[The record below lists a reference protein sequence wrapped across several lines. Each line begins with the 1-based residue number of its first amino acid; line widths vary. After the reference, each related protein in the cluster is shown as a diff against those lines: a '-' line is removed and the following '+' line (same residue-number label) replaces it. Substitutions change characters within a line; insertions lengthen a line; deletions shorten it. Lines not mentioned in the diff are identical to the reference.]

1 MGLVLAGAVQAG
13 DAAALPPDAEET
25 VVVVDTVREEQAIR
39 QMTERLVENYTE
51 TYSPEHIETAVG
63 AARKKFEGHPVRQF
77 VPILV
82 ERVVRRELET
92 SPEAEVQP
100 ATVPMDKAQEPSV
113 TSSGK
118 LAQLRAVWSSS
129 KRFAP
134 YAVGA
139 VVILTVIAV
148 VLAVRQ
154 PTPEAPAAAPAPAAP
169 LTVVHGVV
177 GSEKMGFFQDQKVID
192 ALARNGVRVEV
203 EPAGSR
209 QIATSIDLA
218 EFDFAFPSSEQAAE
232 RIQRQRNVTAKYTPF
247 SSPMAIATF
256 TPITELLAKAGA
268 LRPGPV
274 PTLDLRRYLEIV
286 RNGTRWDELPDNA
299 AYPVRKNI
307 LISTTDPRSSNSAAM
322 YLAAASYVANNNTI
336 VQGAAA
342 EQAVLPAVSRLFVG
356 QGYTEN
362 TTEGP
367 FNNYLA
373 TGMGPTP
380 MAWIYEAQYVEA
392 IVRGQVKPE
401 MTLLYP
407 SPTVLSRH
415 TLVPFGATGD
425 RLGRLLSTDPELQRL
440 AAEHGFRTND
450 GAQFAKVA
458 AERKAPVPA
467 ELLDVVA
474 TPTYD
479 TLEHLLDGVTK
490 TYN

>member
-1 MGLVLAGAVQAG
+1 MVI
-13 DAAALPPDAEET
+13 
-25 VVVVDTVREEQAIR
+25 DTVREEQAIR

-51 TYSPEHIETAVG
+51 TYSAEHIESTIG
-63 AARKKFEGHPVRQF
+63 AARRKFEGRPVRQF
-77 VPILV
+77 VPILI
-82 ERVVRRELET
+82 ERLVRRELEKAA
-92 SPEAEVQP
+92 EAEAEAAAVAVEK
-100 ATVPMDKAQEPSV
+100 ATEPN
-113 TSSGK
+113 TTFT
-118 LAQLRAVWSSS
+118 LPDLRQLWSAN

-134 YAVGA
+134 LAVAAA
-139 VVILTVIAV
+139 VVVV
-148 VLAVRQ
+148 VLAVVFAVRQ
-154 PTPEAPAAAPAPAAP
+154 PVSQPPAAAPAPAAAP
-169 LTVVHGVV
+169 TVVRGVV
-177 GSEKMGFFQDQKVID
+177 GSEKMAFFQDPKVID

-218 EFDFAFPSSEQAAE
+218 KYDFAFPSSEQAAE

-247 SSPMAIATF
+247 SAPMAIATF
-256 TPITELLAKAGA
+256 KPIADLLAGAGVV
-268 LRPGPV
+268 RQGPV
-274 PTLDLRRYLEIV
+274 STLDLRRYLDLV
-286 RNGTRWDELPDNA
+286 RNNTRWDELPGNT

-322 YLAAASYVANNNTI
+322 YVAAASYVANGNTI
-336 VQGAAA
+336 VQGQTA
-342 EQAVLPAVSRLFVG
+342 EHSVSPALARLFVG

-380 MAWIYEAQYVEA
+380 MVWIYEAQYVEA
-392 IVRGQVKPE
+392 TVRGQVKPD

-425 RLGRLLSTDPELQRL
+425 RLGRLLSTDLELQRL

-450 GAQFAKVA
+450 AAQFAKVA
-458 AERKAPVPA
+458 AERNVPVA
-467 ELLDVVA
+467 ADLIDVVA

-490 TYN
+490 SYN

>member
-1 MGLVLAGAVQAG
+1 M
-13 DAAALPPDAEET
+13 
-25 VVVVDTVREEQAIR
+25 VVDTVREEQAIR

-51 TYSPEHIETAVG
+51 TYSPEHIESTVG
-63 AARKKFEGHPVRQF
+63 AARQKFAGHPVRQF
-77 VPILV
+77 VPILI
-82 ERVVRRELET
+82 ERVVRRELEK

-100 ATVPMDKAQEPSV
+100 ATVSMDKAPEPSASPPG
-113 TSSGK
+113 TLSR
-118 LAQLRAVWSSS
+118 LRDLWSSK

-139 VVILTVIAV
+139 VVVLTVIAV

-154 PTPEAPAAAPAPAAP
+154 PGPEAPAAAPAPVAP
-169 LTVVHGVV
+169 LTVVRGVV
-177 GSEKMGFFQDQKVID
+177 GSEKMPFFQDPKVID
-192 ALARNGVRVEV
+192 ALARGGVRVEV

-218 EFDFAFPSSEQAAE
+218 KFDFAFPSSEQAAE

-247 SSPMAIATF
+247 SSPMAVATF
-256 TPITELLAKAGA
+256 APITDLLTRAGA
-268 LRPGPV
+268 VRPGPV
-274 PTLDLRRYLEIV
+274 PTLDLRRYLELV
-286 RNGTRWDELPDNA
+286 RNGTRWDELPGNT

-322 YLAAASYVANNNTI
+322 YLAAASFAANNNTI
-336 VQGAAA
+336 VQGQTA

-392 IVRGQVKPE
+392 LVRGQIKPE
-401 MTLLYP
+401 MTLVYP

-415 TLVPFGATGD
+415 TLVPFAETGD

-458 AERKAPVPA
+458 AERNAPVA
-467 ELLDVVA
+467 ADLLDVVA

>member
-1 MGLVLAGAVQAG
+1 M
-13 DAAALPPDAEET
+13 
-25 VVVVDTVREEQAIR
+25 VVVDTVREEQAIR

-51 TYSPEHIETAVG
+51 TYPPEHIESTVG
-63 AARKKFEGHPVRQF
+63 AARQKFEGRPVRQF

-82 ERVVRRELET
+82 ERLVRRELEK

-100 ATVPMDKAQEPSV
+100 ATVALDDSTEPAA
-113 TSSGK
+113 TAPRK
-118 LAQLRAVWSSS
+118 MPDLRELWSSK

-154 PTPEAPAAAPAPAAP
+154 PAAEAPAAAPAPAAP
-169 LTVVHGVV
+169 LTVVRGVV
-177 GSEKMGFFQDQKVID
+177 GSEKMPFFQDSKVID

-203 EPAGSR
+203 ESAGSR
-209 QIATSIDLA
+209 QIATSVDLA
-218 EFDFAFPSSEQAAE
+218 RFDFAFPSSEQAAE

-256 TPITELLAKAGA
+256 TPITDLLAKAGA

-274 PTLDLRRYLEIV
+274 PTLDLRRYLDLV
-286 RNGTRWDELPDNA
+286 RSGTRWDELPGNT

-336 VQGAAA
+336 VQGPAA

-380 MAWIYEAQYVEA
+380 MVWIYEAQYVEA
-392 IVRGQVKPE
+392 TMRGQVDPE

-425 RLGRLLSTDPELQRL
+425 QLGRLLSTDRELQRL

-458 AERKAPVPA
+458 AERNLPVA
-467 ELLDVVA
+467 ADLLDVVA

-490 TYN
+490 SYN

>member
-1 MGLVLAGAVQAG
+1 M
-13 DAAALPPDAEET
+13 
-25 VVVVDTVREEQAIR
+25 VVDTVREEQAIR
-39 QMTERLVENYTE
+39 QMTARLVENYTE
-51 TYSPEHIETAVG
+51 TYPPEHIESAVG
-63 AARKKFEGHPVRQF
+63 AARKKFEGRPVRQF
-77 VPILV
+77 VPILI
-82 ERVVRRELET
+82 ERLVRRELEK

-100 ATVPMDKAQEPSV
+100 ATVPLDKEPQASA
-113 TSSGK
+113 TAAGK
-118 LAQLRAVWSSS
+118 LSGFLSSK

-139 VVILTVIAV
+139 VVIVTVIALV
-148 VLAVRQ
+148 FATRQ
-154 PTPEAPAAAPAPAAP
+154 PAPEAPAAAPAAP
-169 LTVVHGVV
+169 LTVIHGVV
-177 GSEKMGFFQDQKVID
+177 GSEKMPFFQDPAVID
-192 ALARNGVRVEV
+192 ALARNGVRVEA

-218 EFDFAFPSSEQAAE
+218 RFDFAFPSSEQAAE

-247 SSPMAIATF
+247 SSPMAVATF
-256 TPITELLAKAGA
+256 TPIADLLTRAGA
-268 LRPGPV
+268 VRPGQV
-274 PTLDLRRYLEIV
+274 PTLDLRRYLELV

-336 VQGAAA
+336 VQGANA

-392 IVRGQVKPE
+392 TVRGQIKPG

-425 RLGRLLSTDPELQRL
+425 RLGRLLSTDPQLQRL

-450 GAQFAKVA
+450 GAQFAKVV
-458 AERKAPVPA
+458 AEHNVQVAP

-479 TLEHLLDGVTK
+479 TLERLLDGVTK
-490 TYN
+490 SYN

>member
-1 MGLVLAGAVQAG
+1 M
-13 DAAALPPDAEET
+13 
-25 VVVVDTVREEQAIR
+25 VVDTVREEQAIR

-51 TYSPEHIETAVG
+51 TYSPEHIESAVG
-63 AARKKFEGHPVRQF
+63 AARQKFAGRPVRQF
-77 VPILV
+77 VPILI
-82 ERVVRRELET
+82 ERVVRRELEK

-100 ATVPMDKAQEPSV
+100 TTVPLDKTPQDP
-113 TSSGK
+113 TPGK
-118 LAQLRAVWSSS
+118 LSQLRASLTSK

-134 YAVGA
+134 YALGA

-148 VLAVRQ
+148 VLATRQ
-154 PTPEAPAAAPAPAAP
+154 PAPQAPAAAPAAP

-177 GSEKMGFFQDQKVID
+177 GSEKMPFFQDPEVID
-192 ALARNGVRVEV
+192 ALARNGVRVEA

-209 QIATSIDLA
+209 QIATSIDLTR
-218 EFDFAFPSSEQAAE
+218 FDFAFPSSEQAAE

-256 TPITELLAKAGA
+256 TPITDLLTRAGA
-268 LRPGPV
+268 VRPGQV
-274 PTLDLRRYLEIV
+274 PTLDLRRYLELV

-336 VQGAAA
+336 VQGPNA

-380 MAWIYEAQYVEA
+380 LAWIYEAQYVEA
-392 IVRGQVKPE
+392 TVRGQIKPG

-450 GAQFAKVA
+450 GAQFAKVV
-458 AERKAPVPA
+458 AEHNVQVAPD
-467 ELLDVVA
+467 LLDVVA

-479 TLEHLLDGVTK
+479 TLERLLDGVTK
-490 TYN
+490 SYN

>member
-1 MGLVLAGAVQAG
+1 
-13 DAAALPPDAEET
+13 

-39 QMTERLVENYTE
+39 QITERLVENYTE
-51 TYSPEHIETAVG
+51 TYSPEHIESTVG
-63 AARKKFEGHPVRQF
+63 AARQKFAGHPVRQF
-77 VPILV
+77 VPILI
-82 ERVVRRELET
+82 ERVVRRELEK

-100 ATVPMDKAQEPSV
+100 ATVSMDKAPEPSASPPG
-113 TSSGK
+113 TLSR
-118 LAQLRAVWSSS
+118 LRDLWSSK

-154 PTPEAPAAAPAPAAP
+154 PGPEAPAAAPAPVAP
-169 LTVVHGVV
+169 LTVVRGVV
-177 GSEKMGFFQDQKVID
+177 GSEKMPFFQDPKVID
-192 ALARNGVRVEV
+192 ALARGGVRVEA

-218 EFDFAFPSSEQAAE
+218 KFDFAFPSSEQAAE

-247 SSPMAIATF
+247 SSPMAVATF
-256 TPITELLAKAGA
+256 APITDLLTRAGA
-268 LRPGPV
+268 VRPGPV
-274 PTLDLRRYLEIV
+274 QTLDLRRYLELV
-286 RNGTRWDELPDNA
+286 RNGTRWDELPDNT

-322 YLAAASYVANNNTI
+322 YLAAASYAANNNTI
-336 VQGAAA
+336 VQGQTA

-392 IVRGQVKPE
+392 LVRGQIKPE
-401 MTLLYP
+401 MTLVYP

-415 TLVPFGATGD
+415 TLVPFGETGD

-458 AERKAPVPA
+458 AERNAPVA
-467 ELLDVVA
+467 ADLLDVVA

>member
-1 MGLVLAGAVQAG
+1 M
-13 DAAALPPDAEET
+13 
-25 VVVVDTVREEQAIR
+25 VVDTVREEQAIR

-51 TYSPEHIETAVG
+51 TYSPDHIESAVG
-63 AARKKFEGHPVRQF
+63 AARQKFEGRPVRQF
-77 VPILV
+77 VPILI
-82 ERVVRRELET
+82 ERLVRRELEK

-100 ATVPMDKAQEPSV
+100 TTVPMDKAPQAPAAAP
-113 TSSGK
+113 GK
-118 LAQLRAVWSSS
+118 LSEIRGLLSSK

-139 VVILTVIAV
+139 VVVLTVIAV

-154 PTPEAPAAAPAPAAP
+154 PAPEAPAAAPAPAAP

-177 GSEKMGFFQDQKVID
+177 GSEKMPFFSDPKVID

-209 QIATSIDLA
+209 QIATSIDLTK
-218 EFDFAFPSSEQAAE
+218 FDFAFPSSEPAAE

-247 SSPMAIATF
+247 SSPMAVATF
-256 TPITELLAKAGA
+256 APITELLTRAGA
-268 LRPGPV
+268 ARPGQV
-274 PTLDLRRYLEIV
+274 PTLDLRRYLELV
-286 RNGTRWDELPDNA
+286 RNGTRWDELPDNT

-322 YLAAASYVANNNTI
+322 YVAAASYVANNNTI
-336 VQGAAA
+336 VQGQNA

-392 IVRGQVKPE
+392 TVRGQIKPE

-415 TLVPFGATGD
+415 TLVPFGAAGD

-450 GAQFAKVA
+450 GAQFAKVV
-458 AERKAPVPA
+458 AERNVPVAPD
-467 ELLDVVA
+467 LLDVVA

-490 TYN
+490 SYN

>member
-1 MGLVLAGAVQAG
+1 M
-13 DAAALPPDAEET
+13 
-25 VVVVDTVREEQAIR
+25 VVDTVREEQAIR

-51 TYSPEHIETAVG
+51 TYSPEHIESAVG
-63 AARKKFEGHPVRQF
+63 AARQKFAGRPVRQF
-77 VPILV
+77 VPILI
-82 ERVVRRELET
+82 ERVVRRELEK

-100 ATVPMDKAQEPSV
+100 VTVPLDQEPQAS
-113 TSSGK
+113 TPGK
-118 LAQLRAVWSSS
+118 LSEFRELWTSK

-134 YAVGA
+134 YALGA
-139 VVILTVIAV
+139 VVILTVLAV
-148 VLAVRQ
+148 VFATRQ
-154 PTPEAPAAAPAPAAP
+154 PTPETPAAAPAAP

-177 GSEKMGFFQDQKVID
+177 GSEKMPFFQDPEVVD
-192 ALARNGVRVEV
+192 ALARNGVRVEA

-209 QIATSIDLA
+209 QIATSIDLTR
-218 EFDFAFPSSEQAAE
+218 FDFAFPSSEQAAE

-256 TPITELLAKAGA
+256 TPITDLLTRAGA
-268 LRPGPV
+268 VRPGQV
-274 PTLDLRRYLEIV
+274 PTLDLRRYLELV

-336 VQGAAA
+336 VQGPNA

-380 MAWIYEAQYVEA
+380 LAWIYEAQYVEA
-392 IVRGQVKPE
+392 TVRGQIKPG

-450 GAQFAKVA
+450 GAQFAKVV
-458 AERKAPVPA
+458 AEHNVQVAPD
-467 ELLDVVA
+467 LLDVVA

-479 TLEHLLDGVTK
+479 TLERLLDGVTK
-490 TYN
+490 SYN

>member
-1 MGLVLAGAVQAG
+1 M
-13 DAAALPPDAEET
+13 
-25 VVVVDTVREEQAIR
+25 VVDTVREEQAIR

-51 TYSPEHIETAVG
+51 TYSPEHIESTVG
-63 AARKKFEGHPVRQF
+63 AARQKFEGRPVRQF

-82 ERVVRRELET
+82 ERLVRRELEK

-100 ATVPMDKAQEPSV
+100 ATVAVENAAEPAASTV
-113 TSSGK
+113 RK
-118 LAQLRAVWSSS
+118 MPDLRGLWASNR
-129 KRFAP
+129 RFAP

-139 VVILTVIAV
+139 IVIVTVVAV

-154 PTPEAPAAAPAPAAP
+154 PAAEEPAAAPAPVAP
-169 LTVVHGVV
+169 LTVVRGVV
-177 GSEKMGFFQDQKVID
+177 GSEKMPFFQDPKVVD

-203 EPAGSR
+203 ESAGSR
-209 QIATSIDLA
+209 QIATSVDLTR
-218 EFDFAFPSSEQAAE
+218 FDFAFPSSEQAAE
-232 RIQRQRNVTAKYTPF
+232 RIQRQRNVTAEYTPF

-256 TPITELLAKAGA
+256 TPITDLLARAGVV
-268 LRPGPV
+268 RPGPV
-274 PTLDLRRYLEIV
+274 STLDLRRYLDLV
-286 RNGTRWDELPDNA
+286 RSGTRWDELPGNT

-336 VQGAAA
+336 VQGQAA
-342 EQAVLPAVSRLFVG
+342 EQAVLPAISRLFVG

-380 MAWIYEAQYVEA
+380 LVWIYEAQYVEA
-392 IVRGQVKPE
+392 TVRGQVKPD
-401 MTLLYP
+401 MTLVYP

-415 TLVPFGATGD
+415 TLVPFGTAGD
-425 RLGRLLSTDPELQRL
+425 RLGKLLSTDAELQRL
-440 AAEHGFRTND
+440 AAEHGFRAND

-458 AERKAPVPA
+458 AERNVPVA
-467 ELLDVVA
+467 ADLLDVVA

-490 TYN
+490 SYN